1 MNKRGIAN
9 VYFIA
14 GILFYNS
21 LETLFSTKVFWGI
34 IKLSFVIIFLIISY
48 NVELKNEI
56 NYYFFT
62 QQFNFNIKSI

>member
-1 MNKRGIAN
+1 MNKRKIAN

-48 NVELKNEI
+48 NVELKNEKEEI
-56 NYYFFT
+56 
-62 QQFNFNIKSI
+62 

>member
-48 NVELKNEI
+48 NVELKNE
-56 NYYFFT
+56 
-62 QQFNFNIKSI
+62 K